1 MKKLSS
7 FVPLLFFVLL
17 SFGLFAP
24 VRAQELNARVMINRE
39 QVSNTKS
46 GVFEA
51 LEKQITQFLNERSW
65 TNLKFREQERIQCSF
80 NITISTYSET
90 DNSFKASLLVASSRP
105 VWGSSY
111 SSTVWNSKDKEFDF
125 NFQEFDQLEWR
136 PEQVDNN
143 LTALLAYW
151 AYLIIGMDLDTMS
164 PLGGTDVLRLA
175 QDVCNN
181 AEGLGFDGWKAFDDT
196 RNRYAIINDY
206 LDGSMEKFRQLQY
219 DYYRKGLDR
228 MSESTDEGRAAII
241 QSMTLL
247 KEAHEDKSLSM
258 LPQIFT
264 DYKRDEL
271 VSIFSGQG
279 SSEEREGVYDIL
291 FRINPSQSQYWEKI
305 KQ

>member
-1 MKKLSS
+1 MKK
-7 FVPLLFFVLL
+7 VLL
-17 SFGLFAP
+17 SLLLLMALATA
-24 VRAQELNARVMINRE
+24 VSAQELNARVIINRE

-51 LEKQITQFLNERSW
+51 LEKQITQFLNERAW
-65 TNLKFREQERIQCSF
+65 TNLKFREVERIQCSF

-111 SSTVWNSKDKEFDF
+111 TTTVWNSNDKDFSF

-136 PEQVDNN
+136 PEQLDNN
-143 LTALLAYW
+143 LTAMLAYW
-151 AYLIIGMDLDTMS
+151 AYVIIGMDLDSMA
-164 PLGGTDVLRLA
+164 PMGGTEVLQMAL
-175 QDVCNN
+175 DICNN
-181 AEGLGFDGWKAFDDT
+181 ADGLGSDGWKAFSDT
-196 RNRYAIINDY
+196 KNRFAIVNDY

-219 DYYRKGLDR
+219 TYYRKGLDQ
-228 MSESTDEGRAAII
+228 MAENTEQARATIAEA
-241 QSMTLL
+241 MTLL

-271 VSIFSGQG
+271 VSIFSNQG
-279 SSEEREGVYDIL
+279 TNEQREAVYDIL
-291 FRINPSQSQYWEKI
+291 FRINPSQSQYWEKL